1 MILTA
6 KTDLTL
12 MSGKSIIRKT
22 ERFIKDNHR
31 LRDMDFLL
39 SKVAESIL
47 QALPDM
53 GELQNC
59 KAQKNADSFKVV
71 IDGGKHILH
80 LKFGFQLEGIEA
92 NPLDIIF
99 YRYESTEG
107 EFLRGDL
114 RIREFLEK
122 SPSFNFEILPETVLG
137 NNKEFFKLYRV
148 LEAGGFSFPLLSEA
162 QKEIVKIEDRN
173 VLVQGA
179 AGSGKTNVCIDKIL
193 FVAGR
198 GYLGKIMYTTYSRGL
213 LIDTKNKVEEY
224 KNAIIRF
231 AEEYGKGKVVFI
243 DEEKRKAVENKLGI
257 YISALEEKEIIKSL
271 NKMVEYLSSKV
282 DYLLIEDI
290 YKAQSGK
297 TPNIS
302 GEDYFIKRYIKNP
315 KNRLSG
321 RLDKLKTLSPEV
333 IYKEVYG
340 MIGGYCN
347 PENPFAYLS
356 NEDYFEARKESFT
369 KSECDTIF
377 AVAKGYHQNL
387 AQSGLEDNNTL
398 SKKILQNYPSH
409 KKAYSL
415 IIADEVQDMTRI
427 NLYLLREMAT
437 RVFCVGD
444 ALQMINPSFFSF
456 AYLKN
461 LLFRQ
466 EIGSTAAELS
476 YNYRSTPQIA
486 DIVNTLGEINAS
498 VFGTHNFLLKGKSV
512 ENEVKTTACFTTDQN
527 LLREMAKEEYENF
540 TLIVNTTEK
549 KNELRRH
556 LKKQEILTVSEVKG
570 LERDTVVLVDILSDN
585 AEKWRTLSNTSLN
598 RKTADEN
605 SVYRYYFNLFYVGIS
620 RAKINLFISE
630 RENIPLFAPL
640 FNSKFEKLDG
650 KATMEK
656 IKTVADRGEM
666 DLDELLDRI
675 SVFLN
680 LGQYE
685 NARFTASKLNE
696 DETRRRELARVDIYE
711 KHVKVGNYRKAG
723 LELWAKGLK
732 EESKKMLVMSGDEE
746 LLDLLE
752 ESEKGNGLGGDI
764 VRFFPDLED
773 NAHAQELI
781 IEVLKEEREN
791 IKEEIQEVRKKFR
804 K

>member
-6 KTDLTL
+6 HTDITA

-31 LRDMDFLL
+31 LCDIDLLL
-39 SKVAESIL
+39 SKVAEAIL
-47 QALPDM
+47 CSLSSL
-53 GELQNC
+53 GELQHC
-59 KAQKNADSFKVV
+59 KAPKNADSFKAV
-71 IDGGKHILH
+71 IEGGKHVLH

-92 NPLDIIF
+92 NPHDIIF
-99 YRYESTEG
+99 YRYESDGG

-114 RIREFLEK
+114 RIRELLEK
-122 SPSFNFEILPETVLG
+122 SVSFDFDFLPETVLG

-162 QKEIVKIEDRN
+162 QKDIVKIEDRN

-231 AEEYGKGKVVFI
+231 AEDYARGKVIFI

-257 YISALEEKEIIKSL
+257 YLSATEEKEIIKSL
-271 NKMVEYLSSKV
+271 NKMVDYLSEKV

-290 YKAQSGK
+290 YKGLCGK
-297 TPNIS
+297 TPS
-302 GEDYFIKRYIKNP
+302 LAGEDYFIKRYIKNP

-340 MIGGYCN
+340 MIGGFCN
-347 PENPFAYLS
+347 PDNPFSALS
-356 NEDYFEARKESFT
+356 GEEYYEIRKESFS
-369 KSECDTIF
+369 KAECETIF
-377 AVAKGYHQNL
+377 AVAKGYLQSL
-387 AQSGLEDNNTL
+387 AQSGLEDNNSL
-398 SKKILQNYPSH
+398 SKKILQELPH
-409 KKAYSL
+409 KNAYSL

-444 ALQMINPSFFSF
+444 ALQMINPSYFSF

-486 DIVNTLGEINAS
+486 EIVNALGEINAS
-498 VFGTHNFLLKGKSV
+498 VFGTHSFLLKGKSV
-512 ENEVKTTACFTTDQN
+512 ENEVKTTACFTNDQD
-527 LLREMAKEEYENF
+527 LIKEMAREEYENF
-540 TLIVNTTEK
+540 TLIVNTAEK
-549 KNELRRH
+549 KNELRRL

-585 AEKWRTLSNTSLN
+585 GEKWRTLSATALN

-620 RAKINLFISE
+620 RAKINLFIYE

-640 FNSKFEKLDG
+640 FASSFENLGG
-650 KATMEK
+650 KAVMEK
-656 IKTVADRGEM
+656 IKSVAEKGEP
-666 DLDELLDRI
+666 DLDELLDRV

-685 NARFTASKLNE
+685 NARFTANKLN
-696 DETRRRELARVDIYE
+696 DDGIRRRELARVDIYE
-711 KHVKVGNYRKAG
+711 KHVKVGDYRKAG
-723 LELWAKGLK
+723 LELWAKGLL
-732 EESKKMLVMSGDEE
+732 EESRKMFVMSGDEE
-746 LLDLLE
+746 LFRLLE
-752 ESEKGNGLGGDI
+752 ESESGNGLGGDI
-764 VRFFPDLED
+764 VRFFGDLED
-773 NAHAQELI
+773 NAHAQRLI
-781 IEVLKEEREN
+781 IDVLKEEAN
-791 IKEEIQEVRKKFR
+791 TIKEDIQSVRKTLKG